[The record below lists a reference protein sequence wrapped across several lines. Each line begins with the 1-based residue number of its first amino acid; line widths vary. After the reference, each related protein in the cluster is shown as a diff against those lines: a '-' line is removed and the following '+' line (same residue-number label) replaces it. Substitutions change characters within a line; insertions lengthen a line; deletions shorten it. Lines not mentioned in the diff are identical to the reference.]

1 MGVMDYVLGLAVP
14 LVLILALLPLTWLW
28 VVGMTRWRGIWRVL
42 PWMCYVLFMAATIV
56 GCVRF
61 YLLDSMEAHFFGFA
75 LLFYAGALISSGIA
89 RAARSA
95 AALTKQEPNGKRGD
109 GA

>member
-1 MGVMDYVLGLAVP
+1 MRVMDYVLGLGVP
-14 LVLILALLPLTWLW
+14 LIFVLALLPLTWLW
-28 VVGMTRWRGIWRVL
+28 VVGMTRSRGIRKAL
-42 PWMCYVLFMAATIV
+42 PWTFYVLFMAATIV

-61 YLLDSMEAHFFGFA
+61 YLLNRLEADCFVVA
-75 LLFYAGALISSGIA
+75 LLLYVGALTSSGIA

-95 AALTKQEPNGKRGD
+95 AALTHHEPKGKRGD